1 MLPIPPCHVADGF
14 LERALHARLLDWTLG
29 NAARFTP
36 APVFREAGQGVA
48 SDTRS
53 NLRLRDLG
61 PVEDELTAALL
72 AALPEIVGGLGCAM
86 PERPSLELELSAY
99 GHGDFYHAHLD
110 TVAGARAAAAGP
122 ARTISAVYYFHR
134 QPKGFD
140 GGALRLLPWE
150 GNDGEARAIEPADN
164 RLAAFLSWSRHEVLP
179 VRCPSG
185 DFADSRFAINC
196 WYCEG

>member
-1 MLPIPPCHVADGF
+1 MPPIPPCHVADDF
-14 LERALHARLLDWTLG
+14 LRQPLHDGLLDWTLA
-29 NAARFTP
+29 NQARFTP
-36 APVFREAGQGVA
+36 APVYRAAGQEVA

-61 PVEDELTAALL
+61 PLEEELTAALL
-72 AALPEIVGGLGCAM
+72 AALPDIARGLGCAM
-86 PERPSLELELSAY
+86 PDRPSLELELSAY
-99 GHGDFYHAHLD
+99 GDGDFYHAHLD

-150 GNDGEARAIEPADN
+150 GEAGARDIAPDDN